1 MTQAQL
7 PNCPLPV
14 MIVSDDEEEDEEEIE
29 EPESEPLPLPDHH
42 FEFKKSVCK
51 SGPKKGEEQNKVSLI
66 IENHT
71 FRRRREKNGH
81 VTFTCNSCEAEKTF
95 VSAIAKVIDGEYRLT
110 EAPSVEEHVC
120 WVSGDPQLGKS
131 AISQMIQA
139 IDRDPTR
146 SINQIYEDV
155 RLSFT
160 ESMSMEERKSFL
172 QEFPT
177 FKNVQRTLYK
187 KRREMIPRNPATMKE
202 LAN

>member
-1 MTQAQL
+1 M
-7 PNCPLPV
+7 
-14 MIVSDDEEEDEEEIE
+14 SDRE
-29 EPESEPLPLPDHH
+29 
-42 FEFKKSVCK
+42 
-51 SGPKKGEEQNKVSLI
+51 
-66 IENHT
+66 
-71 FRRRREKNGH
+71 RREKNGH
-81 VTFTCNSCEAEKTF
+81 VTFTCNSCEAEKIF
-95 VSAIAKVIDGEYRLT
+95 VSAIAKVIDGENRLT

-120 WVSGDPQLGKS
+120 WVSGDPQLVKS

-155 RLSFT
+155 QLSFT

-187 KRREMIPRNPATMKE
+187 KRREMIPRNPATIKE